1 MNSKQQRPFVLIEL
15 KKRIA
20 EQKINDVRCKEM
32 HKILRKA
39 DNRALYRRM
48 HLESSEEEIYMN
60 IQRVYNFNL
69 CKINVSSLIFYC
81 KKGIDK

>member
-1 MNSKQQRPFVLIEL
+1 MNSKQHRPFMLIEL

-48 HLESSEEEIYMN
+48 HLESSEEEMYMN
-60 IQRVYNFNL
+60 ILKVTLNSKNKTFFQSF
-69 CKINVSSLIFYC
+69 FYV
-81 KKGIDK
+81 KKE